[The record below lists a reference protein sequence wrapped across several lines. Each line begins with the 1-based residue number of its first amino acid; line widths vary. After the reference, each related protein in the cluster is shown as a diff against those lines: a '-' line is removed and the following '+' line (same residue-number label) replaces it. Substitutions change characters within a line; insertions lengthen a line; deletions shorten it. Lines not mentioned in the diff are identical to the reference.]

1 MWRTIILLLCG
12 VSQADNWNYYL
23 MTGFGRDHSELR
35 YKQMFSELPE
45 YNWEGDYSL
54 KGPSVDLGFGV
65 SKPILPRWL
74 INLEAS
80 AGISTAQSSLG
91 LSSVTGQTGQV
102 SISRVWMSSMRIM
115 PVYERYGQIGAVLGL
130 EAMDYQMDSNMA
142 SFGSLGTTDQLAVG
156 FMTGITTQAPITNKW
171 SWRFSWLETLFP
183 AYEYSVVRNYS
194 NPDKAGDTA
203 NKQDVSFKP
212 TIDRFLASLI
222 YYPDL
227 NRDRTLKED
236 ETNRFE
242 NYIILSPVKDVT
254 ELSENEDEEQLLKTF
269 HLPLA
274 VSGWGSSLTLG
285 RRIQINDNFFFGVES
300 FAQYLNSN
308 EDNQGF
314 HVNYRNQEHLSHDW
328 DTGLLFAPGIHV
340 AKGLNIIM
348 LAGLSRGAFTEHGPE
363 KLVSGEAIHDY
374 LWGGV
379 LGVRNEVTINENWR
393 VTLGLKVTNYQTL
406 RVETGGTYS
415 TNDLDQI
422 SSGIYS
428 FGLMYGW

>member
-1 MWRTIILLLCG
+1 MFG
-12 VSQADNWNYYL
+12 VSLADNWSYYY

-35 YKQMFSELPE
+35 YKQSFSEQPN

-54 KGPSVDLGFGV
+54 KGPSVDLGLGL
-65 SKPILPRWL
+65 SKPIAPRWL
-74 INLEAS
+74 MNVEAS

-91 LSSVTGQTGQV
+91 LSSVTGTKGQV
-102 SISRVWMSSMRIM
+102 SISRVWMTSMRVM
-115 PVYERYGQIGAVLGL
+115 PVYERYGQIGGVFGL
-130 EAMDYQMDSNMA
+130 ELMDYQMDSNMA
-142 SFGSLGTTDQLAVG
+142 SFGSTGTNDQLAIG

-183 AYEYSVVRNYS
+183 KYEYSEIQEFT
-194 NPDKAGDTA
+194 NPDNPGDTA
-203 NKQDVSFKP
+203 NRQDVSFQP

-222 YYPDL
+222 YYPNS

-236 ETNRFE
+236 ETNRFK

-254 ELSENEDEEQLLKTF
+254 ELNENEDEEQLLKTF

-274 VSGWGSSLTLG
+274 VSGWGGSLTLG
-285 RRIQINDNFFFGVES
+285 RRIQINDNFFFGLEG

-314 HVNYRNQEHLSHDW
+314 HVDYRNSEHLSHDW
-328 DTGLLFAPGIHV
+328 DMGLVFAPGFHV
-340 AKGLNIIM
+340 AKGLNVVL

-363 KLVSGEAIHDY
+363 VLVSGEAIHDY
-374 LWGGV
+374 QWGGV
-379 LGVRNEVTINENWR
+379 MGVRNEVTINENWR
-393 VTLGLKVTNYQTL
+393 ATLGLKVINYQTL
-406 RVETGGTYS
+406 RVETDGAFS

-428 FGLMYGW
+428 VGIMYGW